1 MKYVSPL
8 RYPGGKAR
16 LAPFLSD
23 LLKDQEKPLPHVFV
37 EPFAGGAGAGLSL
50 LQQGVVEHLVLNDA
64 NPGIAAFWSS
74 VLYHTDE
81 FCDLIRSTSASL
93 ENWYRTKSILDNP
106 LGVDTLTLGFAA
118 FFLNRTNHSGII
130 EKARPIGGLK
140 QDGKYKIDAR
150 YNVDTLISRVRNVA
164 ALGSRIEVY
173 QRDGVDFLRDYAS
186 VDDVQEVFAFVDPP
200 YVVKGRQ
207 LYEFA
212 FTQADHE
219 RLASVLRS
227 VPFRWVLT
235 YDDSPVVRGLYPQAW
250 CSGFGMPYSVSQSR
264 CRGRELMV
272 FSEGVVRGSRVGDDI
287 EVVR

>member
-16 LAPFLSD
+16 LAPFLGD
-23 LLKDQEKPLPHVFV
+23 LLKDQAKPLPRVFV

-64 NPGIAAFWSS
+64 NPGIAAFWIS
-74 VLYHTDE
+74 VLHHTDE
-81 FCDLIRSTSASL
+81 FCELIRSTPASL
-93 ENWYRTKSILDNP
+93 ENWYRMKSILDNP

-150 YNVDTLISRVRNVA
+150 YNVDALISRVRSVA

-186 VDDVQEVFAFVDPP
+186 VDNVQEVFAFVDPP
-200 YVVKGRQ
+200 YVAKGHQ
-207 LYEFA
+207 LYGFA

-219 RLASVLRS
+219 RLANALCS

-264 CRGRELMV
+264 RRGRELMV
-272 FSEGVVRGSRVGDDI
+272 FSEGVVRGSRFGDDI
-287 EVVR
+287 EVVK

>member
-16 LAPFLSD
+16 LAPFLGD
-23 LLKDQEKPLPHVFV
+23 LLKDQAKPLPRVFV

-74 VLYHTDE
+74 VLYYTDE

-93 ENWYRTKSILDNP
+93 DNWYRMKSILDNP
-106 LGVDTLTLGFAA
+106 SGVDTVTLGFAT

-130 EKARPIGGLK
+130 DKARPIGGLK

-150 YNVDTLISRVRNVA
+150 YNVDALIARVRNVA
-164 ALGSRIEVY
+164 SMGSRIEVF
-173 QRDGVDFLRDYAS
+173 QRDGVDFIRDYAS
-186 VDDVQEVFAFVDPP
+186 VDNVREVFA
-200 YVVKGRQ
+200 VKGHQ

-212 FTQADHE
+212 FTQQDHE
-219 RLASVLRS
+219 RLANALCL
-227 VPFRWVLT
+227 VPYRWVLT
-235 YDDSPVVRGLYPQAW
+235 YDDSPVVRGLYPESW

-264 CRGRELMV
+264 RRGRELMV
-272 FSEGVVRGSRVGDDI
+272 FSEGVVRGLRVGDDI
-287 EVVR
+287 EVVK

>member
-93 ENWYRTKSILDNP
+93 EN
-106 LGVDTLTLGFAA
+106 
-118 FFLNRTNHSGII
+118 
-130 EKARPIGGLK
+130 
-140 QDGKYKIDAR
+140 
-150 YNVDTLISRVRNVA
+150 
-164 ALGSRIEVY
+164 
-173 QRDGVDFLRDYAS
+173 
-186 VDDVQEVFAFVDPP
+186 
-200 YVVKGRQ
+200 
-207 LYEFA
+207 
-212 FTQADHE
+212 
-219 RLASVLRS
+219 
-227 VPFRWVLT
+227 
-235 YDDSPVVRGLYPQAW
+235 
-250 CSGFGMPYSVSQSR
+250 
-264 CRGRELMV
+264 
-272 FSEGVVRGSRVGDDI
+272 
-287 EVVR
+287 